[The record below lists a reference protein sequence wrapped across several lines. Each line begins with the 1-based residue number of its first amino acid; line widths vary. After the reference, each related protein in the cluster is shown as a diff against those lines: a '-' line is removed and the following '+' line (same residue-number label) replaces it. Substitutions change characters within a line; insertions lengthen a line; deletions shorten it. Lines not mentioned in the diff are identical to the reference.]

1 MRFWDTSALVPL
13 NVTQPATESVRKIYR
28 GAPDVVAWMLTDIEM
43 RSAVC
48 RLARE
53 RALAREAF
61 DAALRAIDKLWR
73 SVHQVV
79 AVEAT
84 KLRAMRLLGVHALR
98 SGDAL
103 QLAAALVA
111 CNDAPTLNDF
121 VCLDDRLREVA
132 RLEGFRVLPAD

>member
-13 NVTQPATESVRKIYR
+13 HVVQPATDSVRQLYR
-28 GAPDVVAWMLTDIEM
+28 GDHGVVAWMLTDVEM
-43 RSAVC
+43 RSALC

-53 RALAREAF
+53 RAVAPDAF

-73 SVHQVV
+73 AAHQVV

-103 QLAAALVA
+103 QLGAALVA
-111 CNDAPTLNDF
+111 CNDAPTLHDF
-121 VCLDDRLREVA
+121 VSLDDRLREVA
-132 RLEGFRVLPAD
+132 RLEGFRVLPVG